1 MSDVAVENLRKLR
14 ALHHLEAQRLGLKE
28 AQGVASFKKLQSSL
42 LAVQKNRLTELSGD
56 EYDNLLHNGSVIS
69 IAYAYPEEAI
79 DSIANGEEGAWDKK
93 KWDVYAQAYKRLN
106 AALNETSRKIATEF
120 SGVAVTATTTGMT
133 TTVTHVEDYYQ
144 TVVSHRVAAELSGV
158 GWRGKN
164 ELIVNPR
171 FSCAIRLA
179 TILTTT
185 PIERT
190 PPSSTSCGECRACLD
205 SCKFLAHKDK
215 LDNYREQCRRY
226 MLNLNLYDEVCGKC
240 IKACYT
246 KSIFK
251 DQFQL

>member
-1 MSDVAVENLRKLR
+1 MSCIATENLRILR
-14 ALHHLEAQRLGLKE
+14 TLHHMEAQRLGLKE
-28 AQGVASFKKLQSSL
+28 VQGVASFKKLQSSL
-42 LAVQKNRLTELSGD
+42 LPVQKKRLTELSGD
-56 EYDNLLHNGSVIS
+56 DYDNLLLNGSAIS
-69 IAYAYPEEAI
+69 IAYSYPEEAI
-79 DSIANGEEGAWDKK
+79 ESIANGEEGSWDKK

-106 AALNETSRKIATEF
+106 AALNETSRKIAAEF

-133 TTVTHVEDYYQ
+133 STVTHVEDYYP

-171 FSCAIRLA
+171 FSCSIRLA

-190 PPSSTSCGECRACLD
+190 PPSSMSCGECRACLD
-205 SCKFLAHKDK
+205 SCKFLTHKDK

-226 MLNLNLYDEVCGKC
+226 MLYLNLDEEVCGKC

-246 KSIFK
+246 RSIFK

>member
-1 MSDVAVENLRKLR
+1 MSGVASENLRILR
-14 ALHHLEAQRLGLKE
+14 ALHRSEAQRLGLKE
-28 AQGVASFKKLQSSL
+28 VQGVASFKKLQSSL
-42 LAVQKNRLTELSGD
+42 LPVQMKRLTELSGND
-56 EYDNLLHNGSVIS
+56 YDNLLLNGSVIS

-79 DSIANGEEGAWDKK
+79 ESIANWEEGAWDKK

-106 AALNETSRKIATEF
+106 AALNETSRKIASEF

-133 TTVTHVEDYYQ
+133 STVTHVEDYYP

-185 PIERT
+185 PIENT
-190 PPSSTSCGECRACLD
+190 PPSSISCGECRVCLD
-205 SCKFLAHKDK
+205 SCKFLTHKDK

-226 MLNLNLYDEVCGKC
+226 LLYLDLDEEVCGKC
-240 IKACYT
+240 IKACYM
-246 KSIFK
+246 KSIYK